1 MDYFSSTLKEQ
12 TRPLLHSPS
21 AEEARQVRK
30 EINNTY
36 PDKQRDCV
44 RQLKDWMQTQPHLPR
59 NYDERILPRFLN
71 GTKYDV
77 HRAKRKIDAYFTA
90 RAKMPEFFAQRDP
103 SSKETQQAWRAL
115 SVLPLARTRRDGARV
130 TLHILNDVDA
140 TEHVASSIYKMIF
153 MISDIRLVE
162 EAEISGDVFV
172 FDLANVS
179 LTIMLKHAGSMLKK
193 VLSLAQGAYPQR
205 LKEIHIINAHPFVNK
220 GINLFR
226 SFMKEKMR
234 NRFVVHSSLESLHKY
249 VPADLLPAEYG
260 GGPRTV
266 ENLCDQWN
274 KALESY
280 TLYFQQQEG
289 VKATLGKASHKSAP
303 APAVQPVQGSFRNLG
318 LD

>member
-1 MDYFSSTLKEQ
+1 MRES
-12 TRPLLHSPS
+12 RLLHSPS
-21 AEEARQVRK
+21 AEEARNVRK
-30 EINNTY
+30 EINNNY
-36 PDKQRDCV
+36 ADKQREYV
-44 RQLKDWMQTQPHLPR
+44 QQLKDWMQTQPHLPR
-59 NYDERILPRFLN
+59 NYDERILPRFLA

-115 SVLPLARTRRDGARV
+115 SVLPLPRTRRDGARV
-130 TLHILNDVDA
+130 TLHVLNDVDA
-140 TEHVASSIYKMIF
+140 SEHVAQSVYKMIF
-153 MISDIRLVE
+153 MVSDIRLVE

-172 FDLANVS
+172 FDVAHVS
-179 LTIMLKHAGSMLKK
+179 LSVLLKHAGSLLKK
-193 VLSLAQGAYPQR
+193 ALSLAQGAYPQR

-220 GINLFR
+220 SINLFR

-234 NRFVVHSSLESLHKY
+234 NRFIVHSSLESLHQY

-266 ENLCDQWN
+266 ENLCDQWS

-289 VKATLGKASHKSAP
+289 VKAATGKASSHKTSSSSP
-303 APAVQPVQGSFRNLG
+303 QVQSVQNSFRNLG